1 MKLHVYSETGPL
13 EAVIVHTPGREVS
26 LVNPERREQLLFD
39 DIIFEA
45 DARQEHLDMV
55 EIFRAAMSG
64 LVPDTAT
71 GHDKSAVSSSA
82 SATPAGKVFEI
93 CDLALETLQQEQA
106 RIFFTDELIRS
117 LPGTNIRLLREELL
131 RLDTGSLL
139 EFIVTGVTPAL
150 PRFSLD
156 PAPNLFFTRDLAAVV
171 NECIILSRAAKPAR
185 VREFLLMETIAR
197 FHPLFASIRKNIIH
211 IGEQDSV
218 EGGDILVAS
227 PELVLVGISE
237 RTTFSGLMSITEK
250 LLNHRVRHVVAVDMP
265 KQRASMHLDTIFTFA
280 SPDECIA
287 FPPAIIDRTNNI
299 TVFSQVDGRIAV
311 SRGESLKKTLEKLL
325 DRPMTFI
332 KCGGEDLVSQVREQW
347 TDGANVFALAPG
359 VIVGYER
366 NTRTFRELE
375 RHGYEIILQDEFL
388 RRWKDTPFR
397 PAPGE
402 KYAITFQGNELCRGR
417 GGARCMT
424 LPIIRREEPS

>member
-1 MKLHVYSETGPL
+1 MHLHVYSETGPL
-13 EAVIVHTPGREVS
+13 EAVIVHTPGKEVS
-26 LVNPERREQLLFD
+26 LVNPDRREQLLFD

-45 DARQEHLDMV
+45 DARQEHLNMI
-55 EIFRAAMSG
+55 EIFRSAMPES
-64 LVPDTAT
+64 
-71 GHDKSAVSSSA
+71 
-82 SATPAGKVFEI
+82 GKVYEI

-117 LPGTNIRLLREELL
+117 LPGTNIRLLREDLL
-131 RLDTGSLL
+131 NLDTGALL
-139 EFIVTGVTPAL
+139 DFIVTGLTDSL
-150 PRFSLD
+150 PRATLD
-156 PAPNLFFTRDLAAVV
+156 PVPNLLFTRDLAAVV

-197 FHPLFASIRKNIIH
+197 FHPLFASTRKKIIH
-211 IGEQDSV
+211 IGKQDSV

-227 PELVLVGISE
+227 PEVVLVGISE
-237 RTTFSGLMSITEK
+237 RTTFSGLMSISEK
-250 LLNHRVRHVVAVDMP
+250 LLEHRVRHVVAVDMP

-280 SPDECIA
+280 SADECIA
-287 FPPAIIDRTNNI
+287 FPPAIIDRRNNI
-299 TVFSQVDGRIAV
+299 TVFSRVDGHIAV
-311 SRGESLKKTLEKLL
+311 TRRESLKKTLEELL

-332 KCGGEDLVSQVREQW
+332 KCGGEDPTNQVREQW

-366 NTRTFRELE
+366 NTETFRELA
-375 RHGYEIILQDEFL
+375 RHGYEVIHQKEFI
-388 RRWKDTPFR
+388 RRWQDKPFL
-397 PAPGE
+397 PDPGE

-424 LPIIRREEPS
+424 LPIIRQEEHA

>member
-13 EAVIVHTPGREVS
+13 EAVIVHTPGKEVS
-26 LVNPERREQLLFD
+26 LVNPDRREHLLFD

-45 DARQEHLDMV
+45 DARQEHLNMI
-55 EIFRAAMSG
+55 EIFRAAM
-64 LVPDTAT
+64 PD
-71 GHDKSAVSSSA
+71 
-82 SATPAGKVFEI
+82 PGKVYEI

-117 LPGTNIRLLREELL
+117 LPGTNIHLLREDLL
-131 RLDTGSLL
+131 NLDTGALL
-139 EFIVTGVTPAL
+139 AFIVTGLTDSL
-150 PRFSLD
+150 PRATLD

-171 NECIILSRAAKPAR
+171 GECIILSRAAKPAR

-197 FHPLFASIRKNIIH
+197 FHPLFASTRKKIIH
-211 IGEQDSV
+211 IGKQDSV

-227 PELVLVGISE
+227 PEVVLVGISE
-237 RTTFSGLMSITEK
+237 RTTFSGLMSISEK
-250 LLNHRVRHVVAVDMP
+250 LLEHRVRHVVAVDMP

-299 TVFSQVDGRIAV
+299 TVFSRVDGHIAV
-311 SRGESLKKTLEKLL
+311 TRRESLKKTLEELL

-332 KCGGEDLVSQVREQW
+332 KCGGEDPIKQVREQW

-366 NTRTFRELE
+366 NTETFRELA
-375 RHGYEIILQDEFL
+375 RHGYEVIHQKEFI
-388 RRWKDTPFR
+388 RRWQDKPFL

-424 LPIIRREEPS
+424 LPIVRQEEHA

>member
-1 MKLHVYSETGPL
+1 MPSETRKRNRNSFKHMNLHVYSETGPL

-26 LVNPERREQLLFD
+26 LVNPDRREQLLFD

-45 DARQEHLDMV
+45 DARQEHLNMM
-55 EIFRAAMSG
+55 EIFRTAM
-64 LVPDTAT
+64 PD
-71 GHDKSAVSSSA
+71 
-82 SATPAGKVFEI
+82 PGKVYEI

-106 RIFFTDELIRS
+106 RIFFIDELIRS
-117 LPGTNIRLLREELL
+117 LPATNIRLLRDDLL
-131 RLDTGSLL
+131 KLETGRLLA
-139 EFIVTGVTPAL
+139 FIVTGLTEGL
-150 PRFSLD
+150 PHATLD
-156 PAPNLFFTRDLAAVV
+156 PAPNLFFTRDLAAFV
-171 NECIILSRAAKPAR
+171 NDCIILSRAAKPAR

-197 FHPLFASIRKNIIH
+197 FHPLFVSTRKKIIH

-227 PELVLVGISE
+227 PEVVLIGISE

-250 LLNHRVRHVVAVDMP
+250 LLEHRVQHVIAVDLP
-265 KQRASMHLDTIFTFA
+265 KKRASMHLDTIFTFA

-299 TVFSQVDGRIAV
+299 TVFSRVDGRIAV
-311 SRGESLKKTLEKLL
+311 KRHESLKKTLEELL

-332 KCGGEDLVSQVREQW
+332 KCGGEDPTNQIREQW

-366 NTRTFRELE
+366 NTETFRELA
-375 RHGYEIILQDEFL
+375 RHGYEVIHQKEFI
-388 RRWKDTPFR
+388 RRWLDKPFL

-424 LPIIRREEPS
+424 LPIIRQEEHA

>member
-13 EAVIVHTPGREVS
+13 EAVIVHTPGKEVS
-26 LVNPERREQLLFD
+26 LVNPDRREQLLFD

-45 DARQEHLDMV
+45 DARHEHLNMI
-55 EIFRAAMSG
+55 EIFRTVMSG
-64 LVPDTAT
+64 QRSDSGP
-71 GHDKSAVSSSA
+71 GSPSR
-82 SATPAGKVFEI
+82 TPAGSVIEI

-117 LPGTNIRLLREELL
+117 LPDTDIRHLRSDLLQ
-131 RLDTGSLL
+131 LDTASLL
-139 EFIVTGVTPAL
+139 EFIVTGVTDSL
-150 PRFSLD
+150 PNASLD

-197 FHPLFASIRKNIIH
+197 FHPLFASTRNKIIH
-211 IGEQDSV
+211 IGKQDSV

-227 PELVLVGISE
+227 QEVVLVGISE
-237 RTTFSGLMSITEK
+237 RTTFSGLMSIAEK
-250 LLNHRVRHVVAVDMP
+250 LLNHRVRHIVAVDLP
-265 KQRASMHLDTIFTFA
+265 KKRASMHLDTIFTFA

-287 FPPAIIDRTNNI
+287 FPSAIIDRTNNI
-299 TVFSQVDGRIAV
+299 TVFSRVDGRIAV
-311 SRGESLKKTLEKLL
+311 TRGESLKKTLEKLL
-325 DRPMTFI
+325 GRSMTFI
-332 KCGGEDLVSQVREQW
+332 KCGGEDAVNQVREQW

-366 NTRTFRELE
+366 NTETFRQLAQY
-375 RHGYEIILQDEFL
+375 GYEVIHQREFL
-388 RRWKDTPFR
+388 RRWQDRPFR
-397 PAPGE
+397 KAAGE
-402 KYAITFQGNELCRGR
+402 KYAIMFQGNELCRGR

-424 LPIIRREEPS
+424 LPIIRREESS

>member
-1 MKLHVYSETGPL
+1 MHLHVNSETGPL
-13 EAVIVHTPGREVS
+13 EAVIVHTPGKEVS

-45 DARQEHLDMV
+45 DARQEHLNMIA
-55 EIFRAAMSG
+55 IFRTVMSDG
-64 LVPDTAT
+64 GSVL
-71 GHDKSAVSSSA
+71 
-82 SATPAGKVFEI
+82 EI
-93 CDLALETLQQEQA
+93 CDLALEALRQEQA

-117 LPGTNIRLLREELL
+117 LPGSDIRLLRDDLL
-131 RLDTGSLL
+131 QLGTESLL
-139 EFIVTGVTPAL
+139 EFIVTGVTEDL
-150 PRFSLD
+150 PRSSLD
-156 PAPNLFFTRDLAAVV
+156 PAPNLLFTRDLAAIV
-171 NECIILSRAAKPAR
+171 NESIILSRAAKPAR
-185 VREFLLMETIAR
+185 VREFLLLETIAR
-197 FHPLFASIRKNIIH
+197 FHPLFTSIRNKIIH

-227 PELVLVGISE
+227 PEVVLVGISE

-250 LLNHRVRHVVAVDMP
+250 LLRHRVQHVVAVDMP

-280 SPDECIA
+280 GPDECIA

-299 TVFSQVDGRIAV
+299 TVFSRVDGRIAV
-311 SRGESLKKTLEKLL
+311 SRRESLKKTLEELL
-325 DRPMTFI
+325 HRPMTFI
-332 KCGGEDLVSQVREQW
+332 KCGGEDPVSQVREQW

-366 NTRTFRELE
+366 NTETFRQLA
-375 RHGYEIILQDEFL
+375 RHGYEVIHQQEFL
-388 RRWKDTPFR
+388 RRWQDRPFR

-402 KYAITFQGNELCRGR
+402 KIAITFQGNELCRGR

-424 LPIIRREEPS
+424 LPIIRGEEPT